1 MNKIFPRLGI
11 FVSILFSVLSI
22 SELSAQANDI
32 IITSVDLVGPNSL
45 CPSSSVSFTVT
56 FNNNGSSAQTLTGE
70 TAHIYLTG
78 AAVATESLAA
88 LTINAGQSSTV
99 TFASG
104 LNLNTPGNYS
114 LTVSFTNTGD
124 EDISNDVGVLNGINV
139 FSPVTPTLSSTAS
152 SVCYGDPITF
162 TITPYSATATYTF
175 YLNGGNKRSLL
186 GVNTITYSAALGNPL
201 SDNDKVTYEFID
213 SNACSIDTSTQSIT
227 ATVEAFSLSLTTNN
241 AGSNN
246 TFVAGSNIEIEAS
259 SDQNG
264 LTYDFSVGA
273 TEFKTITPAGG
284 TASFTAAGADLGIL
298 TGQGVLKV
306 EASSS
311 AGLCLKDEEIPFT
324 IFL

>member
-11 FVSILFSVLSI
+11 FVSVLFLVLSI

-32 IITSVDLVGPNSL
+32 RITSVDLVGPTSL

-124 EDISNDVGVLNGINV
+124 EDITNDVGVLNGINV
-139 FSPVTPTLSSTAS
+139 FTPVTPTLSSTAS

-186 GVNTITYSAALGNPL
+186 GVNTITYSAC
-201 SDNDKVTYEFID
+201 SFESFIR
-213 SNACSIDTSTQSIT
+213 
-227 ATVEAFSLSLTTNN
+227 
-241 AGSNN
+241 
-246 TFVAGSNIEIEAS
+246 
-259 SDQNG
+259 
-264 LTYDFSVGA
+264 
-273 TEFKTITPAGG
+273 
-284 TASFTAAGADLGIL
+284 
-298 TGQGVLKV
+298 
-306 EASSS
+306 
-311 AGLCLKDEEIPFT
+311 
-324 IFL
+324 